1 MPEPTP
7 AELAAIRENVMRVRR
22 ASDGL
27 FRIGPVKI
35 GLDALVGFIPGA
47 GDLYALGAG
56 GILLHQAYKAN
67 APRHVIAKMAGWL
80 ALDVATGAVPLAGDA
95 VDVFFRGHARA
106 ARELESHLDRV
117 HPEGRRPVEPR
128 WRGWFKRGQP
138 TFR

>member
-35 GLDALVGFIPGA
+35 GLDALVGVVPGA
-47 GDLYALGAG
+47 GDLYSLGAG
-56 GILLHQAYKAN
+56 GILLHQAYKAG
-67 APRHVIAKMAGWL
+67 APAPVLTKMAGWL
-80 ALDVATGAVPLAGDA
+80 AIDLATGVVPGIDLIDF
-95 VDVFFRGHARA
+95 FFRGHARA

-117 HPEGRRPVEPR
+117 HPEGRRPAEPR
-128 WRGWFKRGQP
+128 WRGWFNRGKP
-138 TFR
+138 AWK